1 VLATSVSKSLVT
13 TTWAARYNTWLIIKL
28 TPKGIVFFPLFF
40 PCHYQL
46 NDKYRL
52 CLQVRA
58 LLYTSTLTNAIME
71 TMASVEAAV
80 MRALA
85 HQTTLYPRPP
95 APNFSD
101 YHQQI
106 ARASQP
112 VHEALSMSGFSG
124 RQWDQELQAGNGMLA
139 ATHLHGPVT
148 HLHGIRSISQVVQC

>member
-1 VLATSVSKSLVT
+1 M
-13 TTWAARYNTWLIIKL
+13 
-28 TPKGIVFFPLFF
+28 FFPLFF

-46 NDKYRL
+46 IDKYRL